1 MIMIIVINLQI
12 VINVIY
18 VMMKI
23 KYPVNVH
30 GQKKVVF
37 IMKIKFQK
45 KMKNGI
51 QKY

>member
-1 MIMIIVINLQI
+1 MIMIIVINSQI

-23 KYPVNVH
+23 KNHANVH
-30 GQKKVVF
+30 GQIKVVF
-37 IMKIKFQK
+37 IMKIKFQM